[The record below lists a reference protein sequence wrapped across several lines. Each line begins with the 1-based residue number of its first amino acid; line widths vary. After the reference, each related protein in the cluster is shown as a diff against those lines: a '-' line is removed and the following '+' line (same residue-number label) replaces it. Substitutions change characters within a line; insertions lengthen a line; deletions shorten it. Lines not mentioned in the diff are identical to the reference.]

1 MNDST
6 AYQYLSRLKDFEAFI
21 KNKYRFSIDELVPEI
36 KKGKRDIYD
45 ILNSYAAHSKGCDIS
60 ALTLKQRI
68 VTVKNFFEYCDVDI
82 SPRRFKLKV

>member
-60 ALTLKQRI
+60 ALTLKRAH
-68 VTVKNFFEYCDVDI
+68 CDGKEL
-82 SPRRFKLKV
+82 F